1 GEIEA
6 VLTSHPGVAQ
16 AAVVTR
22 TDNGRTQLVGY
33 VVPVDADAGGFGTV
47 DSLGDLDVDLT
58 TGLAVRELRRF
69 VAERLPEF
77 MVPSVFVSLERLPL
91 APNGKLDRAA
101 LPEPEFTGEAYRA
114 PRSDVE
120 EILAGV
126 YADVLGVERVG
137 IDDDFFAIGGDSIRS
152 IQIVSR
158 ARALGVEITARQIFE
173 RRTVAELADAAAGS
187 AADSPLVLPELPGG
201 GVGRM
206 PLPPAA
212 RSVLDLGGGFAR
224 FSMSTVVDL
233 PTGIDR
239 AGLEA
244 TLAAVLDHHDI
255 LRTRLVL
262 DDDGGHLEV
271 TEPGSVDIA
280 PLIREVVWAQ
290 DRQAQAA
297 AELDAATGRLD
308 PTAGVMAQ
316 FVWFTPDDGTGGR
329 LLLVLHHLVVD
340 AVSWRILLPDLAAAW
355 RQIRDG
361 QAPALPPV
369 GTSARRWAHAL
380 TEAAADEARVAELDT
395 WAETVEAGDPLL
407 GTRAL
412 DPAVDVMATVRHVW
426 LRLPAR
432 VTQALLTE
440 VPAAFRGGVNDGLL
454 AALALAVAK
463 WRRARGVT

>member
-16 AAVVTR
+16 AAVVTQDTPGGSR
-22 TDNGRTQLVGY
+22 RLVGY
-33 VVPVDADAGGFGTV
+33 FVPSVV
-47 DSLGDLDVDLT
+47 DSGGHVDDYGHFEAEMT
-58 TGLAVRELRRF
+58 AGVTVRELRRF

-114 PRSDVE
+114 PRSGVE

-173 RRTVAELADAAAGS
+173 RRTVAELADAASTGRTSSVPA
-187 AADSPLVLPELPGG
+187 LKELDGG

-206 PLPPAA
+206 PLSPAA
-212 RSVLDLGGGFAR
+212 FSMLDLGGGFSR
-224 FSMSTVVDL
+224 FSMSLIVDL
-233 PTGIDR
+233 PDEITADSL
-239 AGLEA
+239 AA

-255 LRTRLVL
+255 LRSRLVL

-280 PLIREVVWAQ
+280 PLIREVTWAQ

-380 TEAAADEARVAELDT
+380 EAEASDPDRIGELDT
-395 WAETVEAGDPLL
+395 WLRTVEAPDPVL
-407 GTRAL
+407 GSRPL
-412 DPAVDVMATVRHVW
+412 DPAVDVMATVDTVT
-426 LRLPAR
+426 LELPAP